1 MPQTILVVDDEP
13 QIVKVL
19 RGYLEQAG
27 FRVVTAN
34 DGLLAIAQYQH
45 EKPSLV
51 LLDLN
56 LPKMDGKDVARR
68 LRGLSNVPI
77 IMVTARLEETD
88 RLIGLEL
95 GADDY
100 IVKPFSPREVVARVR
115 AVLRRAEAP
124 VAPPDIV
131 HVADIVID
139 LARHTITR
147 DKEPIELTPTE
158 FGLVLT
164 LAREPGRVFT
174 RLQLLETVQGDAFE
188 GYERTVD
195 AHIKNLRIKLERDP
209 KKPEYILT
217 VFGVGYKF
225 NEQWIMK

>member
-19 RGYLEQAG
+19 CGYLEQAG

-34 DGLLAIAQYQH
+34 DGLLAIAQYKH

-56 LPKMDGKDVARR
+56 LPKLDGNDVARR

-77 IMVTARLEETD
+77 IMITARLEETD

-115 AVLRRAEAP
+115 AVLRRVEAP
-124 VAPPDIV
+124 AAPPDIV
-131 HVADIVID
+131 RVADIVID
-139 LARHTITR
+139 LTRHTITR
-147 DKEPIELTPTE
+147 DEKPIELTPTE
-158 FGLVLT
+158 FGLLLT

-174 RLQLLETVQGDAFE
+174 RLQMLETVQGDAFE

-195 AHIKNLRIKLERDP
+195 AHIKNLRLKLERDS

-225 NEQWIMK
+225 NGQ